1 MCTTWPNA
9 GSAASAKMMESL
21 CIAVLMLHC
30 ARKVS
35 RQPGK
40 PRTRRKSMNATF
52 TLLQGTGDGKE
63 LQVDLYKLAHGA
75 DGALHKDT
83 NKVAMRI
90 VIPSADD
97 NPTKRKFT
105 ETILLRSEER

>member
-1 MCTTWPNA
+1 
-9 GSAASAKMMESL
+9 
-21 CIAVLMLHC
+21 
-30 ARKVS
+30 
-35 RQPGK
+35 
-40 PRTRRKSMNATF
+40 MNATF

-105 ETILLRSEER
+105 ETILLMAKSEARAIASSLMGIAAEL